1 MPVDNNIYVS
11 NPAAGGVVFEGGRVE
26 VLTVTDIWA
35 AFPAL
40 SPGATVENGYLPH
53 EVAEAQRQFAS
64 DVRIAAK
71 RNREDAAYERI
82 QELQ

>member
-1 MPVDNNIYVS
+1 MASIAPQVPVYVS
-11 NPAAGGVVFEGGRVE
+11 GGGVEQT
-26 VLTVTDIWA
+26 LTVADIWD

-40 SPGATVENGYLPH
+40 RSEFADYPDLVDKERAK
-53 EVAEAQRQFAS
+53 FAS

-71 RNREDAAYERI
+71 RNREDAAYDRI